1 MAGRERSGRP
11 QAAGSPI
18 TDHTRYLFVVG
29 VAQRPVGAAEVGQ
42 MEGIV
47 AVDADVV
54 ADERRQPRYVGIKDR
69 IVLGA

>member
-1 MAGRERSGRP
+1 M
-11 QAAGSPI
+11 
-18 TDHTRYLFVVG
+18 TDHNHHLFVAGGVG
-29 VAQRPVGAAEVGQ
+29 VAQWPVGAAEVGQ